1 MMTTEIRE
9 KFYGRFVQNAPL
21 TRGDIELPVAI
32 HDVREVSVLSIFI
45 FFLYDNYCILLSVF
59 LLLVLFIFFCAFPL
73 SLYLALLALFS
84 LSFALLK
91 KTQKITPVMQVM
103 FCLENCTHF
112 CV

>member
-21 TRGDIELPVAI
+21 TRGDIELPVAM

-45 FFLYDNYCILLSVF
+45 FFLYGNYCILFS

-73 SLYLALLALFS
+73 SLCLALLARFS
-84 LSFALLK
+84 LPFAPLK
-91 KTQKITPVMQVM
+91 KRKKITPVMQVM
-103 FCLENCTHF
+103 FCLQNCTHF